1 MNMKKKNNTVSAKE
15 KTNNKRKFRK
25 IINISERLATESFFL
40 TRKTERKGY
49 KETAYENQYGN
60 ALLQAPC
67 FNISSCGKST
77 FEGGVFPYR
86 KQKISNTNIWKFH
99 YITEGEGLFSHDGK
113 EYPLKKGDILLEPFT
128 KDFTISVK
136 KGGCLRR
143 LFFDFCGGIAESFFL
158 TQEITGYSPIIL
170 SLPDSAPLLSSFEQL
185 LLLGEKNPQDASFTA
200 SKIIY
205 SFVIDLG
212 RIRKHASKDIRYKL
226 YSILEPLT
234 FKKYDLDALADS
246 VGMSRRTLNRFFL
259 KYLGMTPVEYIRIQ
273 KINFAAHALK
283 TTNVSIS
290 ELSRICAYSSQSFFT
305 RDFRLV
311 MKNSPTEYRQ
321 KNGK

>member
-1 MNMKKKNNTVSAKE
+1 MKKKNDTVSAKE
-15 KTNNKRKFRK
+15 KKNHKRKYRK
-25 IINISERLATESFFL
+25 FTNISERLATESFFL
-40 TRKTERKGY
+40 TRRTERKGVV
-49 KETAYENQYGN
+49 EIAYENQYGD

-77 FEGGVFPYR
+77 FCSGVFPYR
-86 KQKISNTNIWKFH
+86 KQNISNTNIWKFH

-113 EYPLKKGDILLEPFT
+113 EYSLKKGDILLEPFT

-136 KGGCLRR
+136 KGGHLQR
-143 LFFDFCGGIAESFFL
+143 LFFDFSGGMPESLFL
-158 TQEITGYSPIIL
+158 TREITGYLPVIL
-170 SLPDSAPLLSSFEQL
+170 SLPDSGTLLPYFEEL
-185 LLLGEKNPQDASFTA
+185 FALGEENPQDASFTA

-205 SFVIDLG
+205 SFIIDLG
-212 RIRKHASKDIRYKL
+212 RIRKHTSKDIRYKL

-259 KYLGMTPVEYIRIQ
+259 KYMGMTPVEYIRIQ
-273 KINFAAHALK
+273 KVNFAAHALK
-283 TTNVSIS
+283 TTNVTIA
-290 ELSRICAYSSQSFFT
+290 ELARICAYSSQSFFT

-311 MKNSPTEYRQ
+311 MKKSPTEYRQ
-321 KNGK
+321 ENGK

>member
-1 MNMKKKNNTVSAKE
+1 MKKKNNTVSAKE

-40 TRKTERKGY
+40 TRKTERKGVV
-49 KETAYENQYGN
+49 ETAYENQYGD

-77 FEGGVFPYR
+77 FSCGVFPYK

-128 KDFTISVK
+128 KDYTISVK

>member
-40 TRKTERKGY
+40 TRKTERKGVV
-49 KETAYENQYGN
+49 ETAYENQYGN

-77 FEGGVFPYR
+77 FSCGVFPYR

-128 KDFTISVK
+128 KDYTISVK
-136 KGGCLRR
+136 KGGSLQR
-143 LFFDFCGGIAESFFL
+143 LFFDFTGGMAESFFL

-205 SFVIDLG
+205 SFILDLG

-311 MKNSPTEYRQ
+311 MKKSPTEYRQ

>member
-1 MNMKKKNNTVSAKE
+1 MKKKNDTVSAKE
-15 KTNNKRKFRK
+15 KKNHKRKYRK
-25 IINISERLATESFFL
+25 FTNISERLATESFFL
-40 TRKTERKGY
+40 TRRTERKGVV
-49 KETAYENQYGN
+49 EIAYENQYGD

-77 FEGGVFPYR
+77 FCSGVFPYR
-86 KQKISNTNIWKFH
+86 KQNISNTNIWKFH

-113 EYPLKKGDILLEPFT
+113 EYSLKKGDILLEPFT

-136 KGGCLRR
+136 KGGHLQR
-143 LFFDFCGGIAESFFL
+143 LFFDFSGGMPESLFL
-158 TQEITGYSPIIL
+158 TREITGYLPVIL
-170 SLPDSAPLLSSFEQL
+170 SLPDSGTLLPYFEEL
-185 LLLGEKNPQDASFTA
+185 FALGEENPQDASFTA

-205 SFVIDLG
+205 SFIIDLG
-212 RIRKHASKDIRYKL
+212 RIRKHTSKDIRYKL

-259 KYLGMTPVEYIRIQ
+259 KYMGMTPVEYIRIQ
-273 KINFAAHALK
+273 KVNFAAHALK
-283 TTNVSIS
+283 TTNVTIA
-290 ELSRICAYSSQSFFT
+290 ELARICAYSSQSFFT

-311 MKNSPTEYRQ
+311 MKKSPTEYRQ
-321 KNGK
+321 ENGR